1 MNNPSNEEIT
11 QIEAAIKDL
20 DLDYMRGLVSEEEYN
35 RKITELRAKL
45 EQVGGTLTGLP
56 SAPIT
61 TEALKSAELKP
72 VSKTDKQAMT
82 DPVSAVRNTI
92 HTMRRIS
99 IERIAQEAGVNTL
112 SVAKILGD
120 LLDGREL
127 SGRIDHDAG
136 DFILGTGTG
145 PPPKTIHGCPYC
157 RTDLARV
164 AVKGETITCNVCK
177 ESFIVS

>member
-1 MNNPSNEEIT
+1 MNNPSREELS
-11 QIEAAIKDL
+11 QIEASIKDL

-35 RKITELRAKL
+35 RKITELRGKL
-45 EQVGGTLTGLP
+45 EQAGGTSAGLP
-56 SAPIT
+56 SAPVT
-61 TEALKSAELKP
+61 TEALKNAELKP
-72 VSKTDKQAMT
+72 VPSTDKQAMT

-92 HTMRRIS
+92 HAMRRIS
-99 IERIAQEAGVNTL
+99 IERIAQEAGVNTIN
-112 SVAKILGD
+112 VAKILSD

-127 SGRIDHDAG
+127 SGRVDHDAG

-145 PPPKTIHGCPYC
+145 PAPKTVHGCPYC
-157 RTDLARV
+157 RTDLDRV